1 MTFNVFSEEK
11 KKKKG
16 NFRWFSGDS
25 LARIMVDYKIV

>member
-1 MTFNVFSEEK
+1 MTFNVFSEE